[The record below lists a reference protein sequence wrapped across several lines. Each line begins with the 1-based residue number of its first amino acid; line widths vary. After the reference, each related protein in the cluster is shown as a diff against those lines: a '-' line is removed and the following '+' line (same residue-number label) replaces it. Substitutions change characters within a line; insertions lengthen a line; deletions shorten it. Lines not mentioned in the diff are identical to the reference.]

1 VPLFGI
7 SFVVLK
13 LVEKKRDIYMTCDA
27 KKKTIEIACTHEH
40 TFDNKIMVG
49 KIWNIKCTLY
59 YRLYETY
66 HAQYWKVLSYV
77 RINPIYTVCHK
88 K

>member
-1 VPLFGI
+1 MEFVPLFGI

-13 LVEKKRDIYMTCDA
+13 LVELVEKKRDIYMTCDA

-49 KIWNIKCTLY
+49 KI
-59 YRLYETY
+59 
-66 HAQYWKVLSYV
+66 
-77 RINPIYTVCHK
+77 
-88 K
+88 